1 MTCSDKNRK
10 IIENN
15 LAPQNRKQ
23 NVKIQS
29 RTLWKSFQ
37 LECTIYTIILCP
49 DLYDDVTKNVLTS
62 PKNIFCNFVPYIT
75 YHIRGKFYY
84 HSSSQLNFRPPPP
97 PPPVVRSPKKPS
109 LNRVKEY
116 LEYINLTETPTIS
129 TISHTAENVFTILT
143 QQRSS

>member
-1 MTCSDKNRK
+1 MENTKYKKNPKK
-10 IIENN
+10 IRFSRFPRISGIFGISGKNDMFRQKPEDMSKTIY

-62 PKNIFCNFVPYIT
+62 AKNIFCNYVPYIT

-84 HSSSQLNFRPPPP
+84 DSSSQ
-97 PPPVVRSPKKPS
+97 
-109 LNRVKEY
+109 
-116 LEYINLTETPTIS
+116 
-129 TISHTAENVFTILT
+129 
-143 QQRSS
+143 